1 MPTYRKLLE
10 VISNMSAEQL
20 DQPITIRVDGE
31 YWLAVTVRVEDGVPI
46 PTVETVEDS
55 D

>member
-10 VISNMSAEQL
+10 IISNMSAEQL
-20 DQPITIRVDGE
+20 DRPITIRVDGE
-31 YWLAVTVRVEDGVPI
+31 YWWAATLRDEDGVPI